1 MSQSPV
7 EHPTLQ
13 EFGSASITFRSMAL
27 RVPVKPA
34 SHNCN
39 QQNAKHIVVGTPML
53 RLQGDSKRSEKI
65 IQAAEKTR
73 QTWFGR
79 VTSLLNRSSANEIPW
94 TEIEELLVAADVG
107 LVTTELLLDLTKKH
121 LRENKLS
128 HPVDAIDVL
137 KNEMVTLLT
146 IDHPSK
152 LLEVSTKPTVLLF
165 VGVNGAGKTTSI
177 AKLARLY
184 LNEGKQ
190 VMLGAADTFRAAA
203 IEQLQS
209 WGSHLKVDV
218 IAHQS
223 GADPGAVAFD
233 TLEAARARQTDIVII
248 DTAGRLH
255 TKTNLMEEIKK
266 IQRVLSKRD
275 DVVQR
280 VLLTLEATTG
290 QNGLIQAKGF
300 SEAMGCD
307 GVFLTKLD
315 GTAKG
320 GIILSIAHNLDL
332 PVMFIGTGEGLDDIA
347 PFHPR
352 QFVEALFNSTAV
364 I

>member
-1 MSQSPV
+1 MFTKMSQSPAGR
-7 EHPTLQ
+7 PTLP
-13 EFGSASITFRSMAL
+13 EFGSTSTAFCSVAL
-27 RVPVKPA
+27 CVPVKPI

-39 QQNAKHIVVGTPML
+39 QQNASRIAVGTAML
-53 RLQGDSKRSEKI
+53 RLLRDNTRSEKT

-73 QTWFGR
+73 QTWFGH
-79 VTSLLNRSSANEIPW
+79 VTSLLNRSSTNEIPW

-107 LVTTELLLDLTKKH
+107 LVTTELLIDRTKEH

-128 HPVDAIDVL
+128 HPDDAIDVL

-146 IDHPSK
+146 IDHPNK
-152 LLEVSTKPTVLLF
+152 MLGVSTRPTILLF

-177 AKLARLY
+177 AKLAQL
-184 LNEGKQ
+184 LINDGKQ

-209 WGSHLKVDV
+209 WGSRLKVDV

-233 TLEAARARQTDIVII
+233 TLEAARARHADIVII

-266 IQRVLSKRD
+266 IRRVLSKRD
-275 DVVQR
+275 DMVQS

-300 SEAMGCD
+300 SEAMDCD

-320 GIILSIAHNLDL
+320 GIVLSIAHDLKL
-332 PVMFIGTGEGLDDIA
+332 PVLFIGTGEGLDDIA

-352 QFVEALFNSTAV
+352 QFVEALFN
-364 I
+364 